1 MLEDNSVRLTYDF
14 HDARVAASMVV
25 ALAPLKMVGVM
36 AEQDDTVVVIIGP
49 EDFLEEI
56 QDIICKAAEQVGA
69 EYNTIIDD
77 DDDQIPGFLWGEIPE
92 G

>member
-1 MLEDNSVRLTYDF
+1 MLFRS
-14 HDARVAASMVV
+14 
-25 ALAPLKMVGVM
+25 VM

-49 EDFLEEI
+49 EDFLDEI
-56 QDIICKAAEQVGA
+56 QDLICKAAEQVGA

-77 DDDQIPGFLWGEIPE
+77 DDEQIPGYFWGPIPE